1 MERSYGVC
9 SRALETFSQEHG
21 ASPFEYTINDD
32 FLLNI
37 ARRPWIDWMNKV
49 RILIA
54 NFSRLDLRLC
64 CFESYTLSL
73 VGG

>member
-1 MERSYGVC
+1 MVFAP
-9 SRALETFSQEHG
+9 ALWRLVHKNMVQVHLS
-21 ASPFEYTINDD
+21 INDD

-64 CFESYTLSL
+64 CFESYILSL